1 VPKDDPAWNTTPRAY
16 SLALKRLGAVEMVSG
31 ALDASERHYREALAI
46 EEDLL
51 RKQPDN
57 TQWQFE
63 MSYTLSDL
71 GAARVR
77 QGDVDGA
84 MTVWMRALA
93 LRRTAIEADPKN
105 VRAIN
110 AMASILNRVGRWQ
123 RERKQYP
130 EAMATLREELRLR
143 DTSISILGPS
153 RARLLDQ
160 GFALVNLTALLLDLA
175 EADATPRG
183 MAAARAN
190 AAAEARALFQSV
202 KLDDLKAPGT
212 GAIDAEFRKWYDT
225 QATRLAR
232 R

>member
-1 VPKDDPAWNTTPRAY
+1 
-16 SLALKRLGAVEMVSG
+16 MVSG

-84 MTVWMRALA
+84 MTVWLRALA
-93 LRRTAIEADPKN
+93 LRRAAIEADPKN

-110 AMASILNRVGRWQ
+110 AMASILNRIGRWQ
-123 RERKQYP
+123 REKKQYP
-130 EAMATLREELRLR
+130 EALATMREELRFR
-143 DTSISILGPS
+143 DASISILGPS
-153 RARLLDQ
+153 AGRLLDQ
-160 GFALVNLTALLLDLA
+160 SFATVNLAALLLDLA
-175 EADATPRG
+175 EAGPTDPTARDS
-183 MAAARAN
+183 AAASAN
-190 AAAEARALFQSV
+190 AAEARALFQSV

-212 GAIDAEFRKWYDT
+212 GAIDADFRKWYDT
-225 QATRLAR
+225 QAARLAKR
-232 R
+232 